1 MNRLRIYSCLSIL
14 IIIACSRGPIKE
26 LYYKGF
32 SEIKEGES
40 ATIKWSFE
48 NADYV
53 IIEGLNRRFS
63 PTDSINVTPVKT
75 TKYIIKAYQNET
87 DSLITDWRV
96 YVRQKQQIEP
106 VRGPEILKG
115 MNLSPSSSP
124 AKYLEGIVSF
134 KNPEQINQIRVIRKI
149 YPTPMTNQLGLRV
162 VLIDQFGNYISSA
175 NLHDQIKFTFD
186 NISNGKFIPEKIIEK
201 SYSVSTPLLN
211 INLLLD
217 NSSAAES
224 NTAIINYIKDWIT
237 SLHSNDLITFSYYNH
252 YNRKLYENLPA
263 ANAFLALS
271 SQDLPPNF
279 GLNASYKALYNTISN
294 IDNTDKNYDNIC
306 ILITYIEDNSSIA
319 IELRDIAEL
328 ARSKQVPIYIIGV
341 GTALETYNL
350 RYLADAT
357 GGYFYF
363 ITEDNIR
370 NIRSIL
376 KEIVFVQRAYYY
388 FPVTLPN
395 SPDKSVPIT
404 VTLDISTKPTDKF
417 RIVKAIENQYADN
430 QILAAF
436 NYRDSLIDIEF
447 DENFYLL
454 AQLLRDNPSTAI
466 QLIGHSS
473 QEGSEEFNNYIAL
486 RRAQESRRKLIEL
499 GASPNQIRVRTDG
512 SNLPI
517 YYLQN
522 IGWQQYYNRR
532 VEIRWLDPSLM
543 PFEIIAGEY
552 DSEFDALNY
561 VELWERRG
569 FRAYYQRYLKNNF
582 PIYKIKLWGY
592 KTFEDAENAI
602 KLLKKEYKLSL
613 VIE

>member
-1 MNRLRIYSCLSIL
+1 MKWVRIYLFIGIL
-14 IIIACSRGPIKE
+14 ILLSCSRGPIKE
-26 LYYKGF
+26 LYYKGY

-53 IIEGLNRRFS
+53 IIEGVNRKFS
-63 PTDSINVTPVKT
+63 PTDSINVSPLKT

-87 DSLITDWRV
+87 DSLIMDWRV
-96 YVRQKQQIEP
+96 YVRQTQQTEP
-106 VRGPEILKG
+106 IRGPEILKG

-124 AKYLEGIVSF
+124 SKYLEGIVTF
-134 KNPEQINQIRVIRKI
+134 KNLEQIKHIRVIRKI
-149 YPTPMTNQLGLRV
+149 YPTPMTDQIGIRAILL
-162 VLIDQFGNYISSA
+162 DQFGNFINSA
-175 NLHDQIKFTFD
+175 KFNENIRFTFE
-186 NISNGKFIPEKIIEK
+186 NISNERYAPEQIIEK
-201 SYSVSTPLLN
+201 SYSVSTPHLN
-211 INLLLD
+211 ITLLLD

-224 NTAIINYIKDWIT
+224 NTAIVNYIKEWIT
-237 SLHSNDLITFSYYNH
+237 TLHSNDLISFSYYSH
-252 YNRKLYENLPA
+252 YVRRLYENLPA
-263 ANAFLALS
+263 ANAFLSMS
-271 SQDLPPNF
+271 SQDLPANS
-279 GLNASYKALYNTISN
+279 GLNAAYKALYNAISN
-294 IDNTDKNYDNIC
+294 VDNTDKNYDNIC

-319 IELRDIAEL
+319 IELKDIAEL
-328 ARSKQVPIYIIGV
+328 ARLRQVPIYIIGI
-341 GTALETYNL
+341 GTALERYNL

-363 ITEDNIR
+363 IPEDNIQQ
-370 NIRSIL
+370 IRSIL
-376 KEIVFVQRAYYY
+376 KEIVFSQRAYYY
-388 FPVTLPN
+388 FPLKIPISNDKAVTV
-395 SPDKSVPIT
+395 SI
-404 VTLDISTKPTDKF
+404 ISDVANVSYDKF
-417 RIVKAIENQYADN
+417 RIVKVIENQYADN

-436 NYRDSLIDIEF
+436 NYRDSLIDIDF

-454 AQLLRDNPSTAI
+454 AQLLRDNPSFAI

-486 RRAQESRRKLIEL
+486 RRAQEARRKLLEL

-522 IGWQQYYNRR
+522 ISWQQYYNRR
-532 VEIRWLDPSLM
+532 VEIRWLDPNLL

-552 DSEFDALNY
+552 DSEYNALNY

-582 PIYKIKLWGY
+582 PIYRIKLWGY
-592 KTFEDAENAI
+592 KTLEDAENAV

-613 VIE
+613 AIE